1 MRSELLQLAIFVVTN
16 NAAVF
21 KIIQKIRLLT
31 NRIIYRLTFTK
42 KSFYDIWSIEWSGE
56 NNENYYHFSRKPK
69 LNFKLSLFF
78 KLLFFL
84 ISSTIRSNVQHY
96 QNSYTLS
103 ILPSRGNTY
112 KKIKHF
118 SSTKQKRISEK
129 VTRTYSNLGTSLRT
143 NIWKRGEGRGTRG
156 ERFSAAGGGVLLC
169 ERADLWTLSQP

>member
-1 MRSELLQLAIFVVTN
+1 M
-16 NAAVF
+16 
-21 KIIQKIRLLT
+21 
-31 NRIIYRLTFTK
+31 
-42 KSFYDIWSIEWSGE
+42 
-56 NNENYYHFSRKPK
+56 FSRAFCKPMLRDK
-69 LNFKLSLFF
+69 RIVIVDWLPVDTKHDDGNLRGQWAISRRRNTVQRHVWKTEYREHVFSSFF
-78 KLLFFL
+78 KFLFFL

-143 NIWKRGEGRGTRG
+143 NESSRSGVLQDMNIWERGEGRGTRG